1 MELQV
6 LPPPDHVGTAVAP
19 VVNTA
24 AATMTA
30 TLQDVG
36 PGVRSGWEK
45 GMNGST
51 GRICWDNGGFSGFV
65 I

>member
-1 MELQV
+1 MCGKAQV
-6 LPPPDHVGTAVAP
+6 LPPPDHVGTVVAA

-36 PGVRSGWEK
+36 PGVRSRWEK

-51 GRICWDNGGFSGFV
+51 REDLVG
-65 I
+65 